1 MINPYD
7 IMNLT
12 SESTLKD
19 LKKAYYDLALICHPD
34 KGGQEEDMI
43 VIHNAYKYIKEQLEN
58 CENVGTYE
66 ELEDEFTSF
75 C

>member
-12 SESTLKD
+12 PESSLKD
-19 LKKAYYDLALICHPD
+19 LKDAYYQMALLCHPD
-34 KGGQEEDMI
+34 KGGSADDMI

-58 CENVGTYE
+58 
-66 ELEDEFTSF
+66 
-75 C
+75 